1 MESITQLSKTDSS
14 KQRGTTMQS
23 RAILLMA
30 IMVLASLSPLAAT
43 ELDASVDS
51 DSTSGRTGTINH
63 IQYFGTWTGQNALV
77 NQTAITPITPMTIP
91 LSSTPDYFSYTNDDF
106 VIANHNSHNWWPM
119 NTPSLSDY
127 GTAGNAGTLV
137 LNGNAQ
143 MAPQGKNFGGVGLGG
158 NPGDNITSNNCRTHS
173 TTEGGAFAGWYKPS
187 SLDGQLFSR
196 VRTQADGTFDAFN
209 VSLTSDGY
217 LQTKIYVDASNDT
230 DFVWNNYDASPEVS
244 SHDMNRIWNTTEGM
258 DVQIEVDEWNYIAV
272 FYYDSGNN
280 IDVQVYVNNGT
291 QSDSSHKR
299 QHYMR
304 HTNKGSHTNGLYW
317 GYEPCVFGEGF
328 EGSIDELRIGWM
340 NTHSWNQ
347 WITADRAMGPWQT
360 DGPTTLPTGL
370 SFDYQTGVISGTPLV
385 PWDPTDYEITVYSDD
400 SNATTTLTLEVV
412 EPELPSITH
421 GSNNNFYLT
430 TGDEES
436 ISPPVNMGGSD
447 AFWTLTAGHPNYTGQ
462 VDVDDDTVCA
472 LDDEGKLYCWG
483 KNVEKILDSN
493 EESTFVVVNPTLHP
507 DAAAANLTFTK
518 ISAESTGICG
528 VLTNGTLWCWGDD
541 NGNGRLG
548 HGYSTSLQAPAQ
560 VLFDP
565 ELSPYS
571 SNSIIPTQH
580 GGTDSS
586 PGCYDINPASG
597 YGFESFENASA
608 VAWEEYLID
617 ANNVSTG
624 SDGNWSYTNTSEHTK
639 LHTLHGN
646 YVLGSASSN
655 QAQYDT
661 QAEHTIIQNE
671 ESYIEMNITTGAGLL
686 SLCFLLSGYNG
697 NSWTQDYLYI
707 ELDGNQILSKRSY
720 NNGLYTNI
728 WHTFNHWVTA
738 GDHHLVIKYVKDS
751 STSCSSNCYFDRVF
765 IDALKWPL
773 PTPSVNWTEPTVTDF
788 AWYTDTACA
797 IADSDVYCWGEN
809 GHGQLGTG
817 DTTDRLRPTKVSTP
831 AGASFSAVD
840 VGSSHTC
847 ALTDTGTVWCW
858 GYNGDYQL
866 GLQNNTDQSTP
877 MQVDFGTNL
886 AVSSID
892 VGPHN
897 VCAIGTNTDTS
908 TEQLWCW
915 GANNYY
921 QTKDSSGSADLSDV
935 WATDGLVY
943 ESASTGPVP
952 EHVETTET
960 ETCTLYSNST
970 VQCMGLRYIT
980 ESGTQ
985 DTGGDRTWAI
995 DGFGIITSLSAGGS
1009 SNYGMCFMVEG
1020 DKALFCWGEN
1030 DNHQMAR
1037 GDTST
1042 HALAGPVYGLID
1054 GRDNDVLAPGLT
1066 FNNSNGMISGTPTTE
1081 NQDPVELNIYSCNGR
1096 GCDSASF
1103 NYSIWDRPE
1112 VGLISIESD
1121 YLDLSVSPAEIYKG
1135 RPVNLSIVVTSD
1147 RSIAN
1152 YTWYSEH
1159 VNGLI
1164 YSDMFPN
1171 SPSIVT
1177 DQLPVGLQVIFFS
1190 ATDDIGGTSV
1200 PSDGWVIV
1208 EVLESDDDNDQVPVW
1223 NDLCPLENALGYDD
1237 YTGNGSSTPV
1247 SDGCID
1253 NRDDDPY
1260 YDPDDSCPNEYA
1272 APEYDFYIGEGTS
1285 GNAAPDGCIDDTD
1298 RDTIL
1303 ENVDQCLNTPFA
1315 ERFYVNPD
1323 GCGPSERD
1331 TDGDGYKDNV
1341 DSCPGTPMGESV
1353 DEFGCG
1359 ASQVDSDG
1367 DGVYDSADVCPESP
1381 LGATVDIDG
1390 CAAAEKDSDGD
1401 EVNDEVDVCDTTPPE
1416 LWNQTNAV
1424 GCAPGDVVT
1433 DDNDQDG
1440 IADIFDSCPMT
1451 PLGDVVDYSGC
1462 GLTQKDSDNDGVTD
1476 DVDQCPDTP
1485 GYDTP
1490 TVDADGCGETQRDSD
1505 GDGVIDSVD
1514 QCLNTPTSV
1523 EVDTLGCHA
1532 GLSDSDQDSI
1542 VDIIDA
1548 CPNTTGDQPVNLNGC
1563 APYQLDSDGDGIT
1576 NDLDSCPTTPAGV
1589 PITTNGC
1596 AEDPDVFDPVAEDDD
1611 GDGILNENDECPDT
1625 PLNAK
1630 VIDNRGCEVGTEGNT
1645 QQVST
1650 WAFGLTGLIL
1660 LLIALITVVVLRRRK
1675 EQESIWGSDAVG
1687 DALFDSMDLDGDGVI
1702 SDEEWEIYKKVRDAK
1717 KDSDIDDD
1725 DLFD

>member
-14 KQRGTTMQS
+14 KQRGTTMQG

-43 ELDASVDS
+43 ELDAEVDS
-51 DSTSGRTGTINH
+51 DNTSGRTGTINH
-63 IQYFGTWTGQNALV
+63 IQYFGTWTGQTALV

-91 LSSTPDYFSYTNDDF
+91 LSSTPDYFSYSNDDF
-106 VIANHNSHNWWPM
+106 VIDNHNSHNWWPM
-119 NTPSLSDY
+119 NNPSLSDY
-127 GTAGNAGTLV
+127 GVPYPNSQQASPLV

-143 MAPQGKNFGGVGLGG
+143 MVPQGKNFGGVELGG
-158 NPGDNITSNNCRTHS
+158 NPGDNITSNDCQTHS
-173 TTEGGAFAGWYKPS
+173 STEGGAFAGWYKPS

-196 VRTQADGTFDAFN
+196 VRSQSDGTFDAFN

-230 DFVWNNYDASPEVS
+230 DFVWNDYDGGS
-244 SHDMNRIWNTTEGM
+244 STHDMNRIWNTTEGM

-272 FYYDSGNN
+272 RYHDDGRN
-280 IDVQVYVNNGT
+280 INVQVYVNNGT
-291 QSDSSHKR
+291 QSDSSHDR
-299 QHYMR
+299 AHSMR
-304 HTNKGSHTNGLYW
+304 ATHNMGSQENALYW
-317 GYEPCVFGEGF
+317 GYFPCVFGEGF
-328 EGSIDELRIGWM
+328 EGSIDELRVGKMKNEWP
-340 NTHSWNQ
+340 TSTWNL
-347 WITADRAMGPWQT
+347 WITAGRVLDSWQT
-360 DGPTTLPTGL
+360 DGPTPLPTGL
-370 SFDYQTGVISGTPLV
+370 SFDYQTGVISGTPLI

-447 AFWTLTAGHPNYTGQ
+447 AFWTLTAGHPNYTGE
-462 VDVDDDTVCA
+462 VDIDDNTVCA

-483 KNVEKILDSN
+483 KNVAKILDSN
-493 EESTFVVVNPTLHP
+493 EESTFVVENPTLHP

-518 ISAESTGICG
+518 IAAEATGICG
-528 VLTNGTLWCWGDD
+528 ILTNGTLWCWGND
-541 NGNGRLG
+541 NGNGHLG
-548 HGYSTSLQAPAQ
+548 HGHSTSLQAPAQ

-565 ELSPYS
+565 ELNPHAGTGTIFGSHS
-571 SNSIIPTQH
+571 TQ
-580 GGTDSS
+580 
-586 PGCYDINPASG
+586 GCSDINPASG
-597 YGFESFENASA
+597 FGFESFENTSA
-608 VAWEEYLID
+608 VAWEEHLVEP
-617 ANNVSTG
+617 NGNPST
-624 SDGNWSYTNTSEHTK
+624 SDGNWSYTNTSVHSS
-639 LHTLHGN
+639 LNTLHGD

-655 QAQYDT
+655 QGDWDS
-661 QAEHTIIQNE
+661 QAEHTIVHNE
-671 ESYIEMNITTGAGLL
+671 DSIVTMNITTGTGLL
-686 SLCFLLSGYNG
+686 SFCYMKSSYYYGGDHLYVYLDGTQIHSETGYNH
-697 NSWTQDYLYI
+697 NYDDWRS
-707 ELDGNQILSKRSY
+707 LSKY
-720 NNGLYTNI
+720 
-728 WHTFNHWVTA
+728 VQA
-738 GDHHLVIKYVKDS
+738 GDHTLTIKFTHDS
-751 STSCSSNCYFDRVF
+751 STFSYFDRVF

-773 PTPSVNWTEPTVTDF
+773 PTPPVNWTEPTVTDF
-788 AWYTDTACA
+788 AWHGDTACA

-809 GHGQLGTG
+809 GHGQLGNG
-817 DTTDRLRPTKVSTP
+817 DSTDRLRPTKVDTP
-831 AGASFSAVD
+831 AGLSFSAVD

-886 AVSSID
+886 IVSSID
-892 VGPHN
+892 VGLNN

-915 GANNYY
+915 GNNIYY
-921 QTKDSSGSADLSDV
+921 QTKDSSGSTDTSDV

-943 ESASTGPVP
+943 ESVSTGSVP

-970 VQCMGLRYIT
+970 VQCMGQQYTT
-980 ESGTQ
+980 ESGGTSS
-985 DTGGDRTWAI
+985 DRTWPM
-995 DGFGIITSLSAGGS
+995 DGFGNITSLSAGGS
-1009 SNYGMCFMVEG
+1009 SNHGMCVMVE
-1020 DKALFCWGEN
+1020 DNKALFCWGEN
-1030 DNHQMAR
+1030 DKHQMAR
-1037 GDTST
+1037 GYVSNF
-1042 HALAGPVYGLID
+1042 AMAGAVYGLID

-1253 NRDDDPY
+1253 NRDEDPY

-1523 EVDTLGCHA
+1523 EVDTLGCQA
-1532 GLSDSDQDSI
+1532 GLSDTDQDSI

-1548 CPNTTGDQPVNLNGC
+1548 CPNTTGEQPVNLNGC

-1576 NDLDSCPTTPAGV
+1576 NDLDSCPTTPAGA

-1630 VIDNRGCEVGTEGNT
+1630 VIDNRGCEVGTGGDAK
-1645 QQVST
+1645 QVST

-1675 EQESIWGSDAVG
+1675 EQDSIWGRDAVG

-1702 SDEEWEIYKKVRDAK
+1702 SDEEWEIYKKVRDTK
-1717 KDSDIDDD
+1717 KDSSLDDD